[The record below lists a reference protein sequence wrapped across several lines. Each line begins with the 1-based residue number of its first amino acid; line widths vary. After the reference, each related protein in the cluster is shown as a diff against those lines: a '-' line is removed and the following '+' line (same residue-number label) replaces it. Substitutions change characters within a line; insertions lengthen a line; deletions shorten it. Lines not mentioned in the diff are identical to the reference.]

1 MVNFVSV
8 NPLTSSMSKYY
19 EKTKSNY
26 SKDIDHLVTFN
37 KNGLWIK
44 ENLSEGQRIT
54 TAREPDGTKL
64 KDVTVFDF
72 DNNFKLSRKIFAKT
86 VNILNNTWQLENVEI
101 YKISQNSSSQKKL
114 EKFEIESIYTYEKIT
129 SLFKNFD
136 TMSFLD
142 IVLRYQ
148 DLNNKGY
155 NKTFLNQKLHS
166 MLSLP
171 FFLFLMTSVASIL
184 TMNTLKKSN
193 NFKFII
199 VGIITSVAI
208 YYFNYLSMALGET
221 NRIPLTLAYWVP
233 IITVGL
239 FSFIGILQINEK

>member
-1 MVNFVSV
+1 MD
-8 NPLTSSMSKYY
+8 KR
-19 EKTKSNY
+19 K
-26 SKDIDHLVTFN
+26 
-37 KNGLWIK
+37 
-44 ENLSEGQRIT
+44 LSEGQRIT

-101 YKISQNSSSQKKL
+101 YEISQNSSSQKKL

-136 TMSFLD
+136 TMSFIDLL
-142 IVLRYQ
+142 VRYDYLKQ
-148 DLNNKGY
+148 NGY
-155 NKTFLNQKLHS
+155 NESFLNQSLHTL
-166 MLSLP
+166 LSLP
-171 FFLFLMTSVASIL
+171 FFLLVMTGLASIL
-184 TMNTLKKSN
+184 TMNTLKKSD

-221 NRIPLTLAYWVP
+221 NRIH
-233 IITVGL
+233 
-239 FSFIGILQINEK
+239 

>member
-1 MVNFVSV
+1 
-8 NPLTSSMSKYY
+8 
-19 EKTKSNY
+19 
-26 SKDIDHLVTFN
+26 
-37 KNGLWIK
+37 
-44 ENLSEGQRIT
+44 
-54 TAREPDGTKL
+54 
-64 KDVTVFDF
+64 
-72 DNNFKLSRKIFAKT
+72 
-86 VNILNNTWQLENVEI
+86 
-101 YKISQNSSSQKKL
+101 
-114 EKFEIESIYTYEKIT
+114 
-129 SLFKNFD
+129 
-136 TMSFLD
+136 MSFLD